1 MGPNVEMIRAEG
13 FRVIHGR
20 IPARVRK
27 ELQEGVR
34 KGELRHLKKDGLLQ
48 EVFFRPDIS
57 EQALS
62 ERTAAAFW
70 AATRI
75 ARVLA

>member
-13 FRVIHGR
+13 FRIIHGR
-20 IPARVRK
+20 IPAQVRK

-34 KGELRHLKKDGLLQ
+34 KGELGHLKKDGLLP

-57 EQALS
+57 EQAL
-62 ERTAAAFW
+62 RGRVTAALWSAK
-70 AATRI
+70 RI
-75 ARVLA
+75 ARVLV